1 MAAAAMASSRET
13 IHRSSA
19 ESHARDL
26 SESSKLFFCACMA
39 PQRCAWVDS
48 AAATAYSCPAWVW
61 DKRRSVPLVA
71 RWAALASRPDLHPG
85 AGIPPLIRLPADC
98 VHRALAPGAFDAELV
113 GVLRLLEGGGFGL

>member
-1 MAAAAMASSRET
+1 
-13 IHRSSA
+13 
-19 ESHARDL
+19 
-26 SESSKLFFCACMA
+26 MA

-61 DKRRSVPLVA
+61 DKTRSSAADLLAAHCLLPRVPAAPRTWRYGVPLVA

-85 AGIPPLIRLPADC
+85 AGIPPLLRLPADC

-113 GVLRLLEGGGFGL
+113 GVLRLLEGGG

>member
-1 MAAAAMASSRET
+1 MT
-13 IHRSSA
+13 
-19 ESHARDL
+19 
-26 SESSKLFFCACMA
+26 

-61 DKRRSVPLVA
+61 DKKRSS
-71 RWAALASRPDLHPG
+71 AADLASCWS
-85 AGIPPLIRLPADC
+85 PLIRLPADC